1 MDDGLRKMR
10 ELTPLEAMQRL
21 GSVSVGRVVFTRR
34 ALPAIRPV
42 NHIVDDGQVII
53 RSHEGSAIVTAASG
67 NHGTVVAY
75 EADQI
80 DPQSRTGWSVVVTG
94 LARVVDEPERA
105 ARYQQAL
112 HPWLAGDMG
121 NVISI
126 DAQVVT
132 GFELVPSES
141 RATA

>member
-1 MDDGLRKMR
+1 MR
-10 ELTPLEAMQRL
+10 ELTPLESMQRL
-21 GSVSVGRVVFTRR
+21 GSVSIGRVVFTRR

-42 NHIVDDGQVII
+42 NHIVDGGQVII
-53 RSHEGSAIVTAASG
+53 RSHEGSAIVTATSG
-67 NHGTVVAY
+67 GRGTVVAY

-80 DPQSRTGWSVVVTG
+80 DPHSRTGWSVVVTG

-105 ARYQQAL
+105 ARYRDAL
-112 HPWLAGDMG
+112 RPWLAGEMD